1 MRLKFFQE
9 IVTVLQTMT
18 SYQETR
24 VKLTNRKL
32 SKLKFAAKNKAGT
45 ILILNKKI
53 EEEEQPHEIF
63 LTIKKPTK
71 IRNAFANN
79 ISTGLTLI

>member
-9 IVTVLQTMT
+9 IVTVLQTIT

-32 SKLKFAAKNKAGT
+32 NKLKFAAKNKAGT
-45 ILILNKKI
+45 ILILNKKNWRRRI
-53 EEEEQPHEIF
+53 A
-63 LTIKKPTK
+63 TW
-71 IRNAFANN
+71 N
-79 ISTGLTLI
+79 ISNNKKTN

>member
-9 IVTVLQTMT
+9 IVTALQIMT

-53 EEEEQPHEIF
+53 EEEE
-63 LTIKKPTK
+63 
-71 IRNAFANN
+71 
-79 ISTGLTLI
+79 

>member
-9 IVTVLQTMT
+9 IVTVLQTMA

-32 SKLKFAAKNKAGT
+32 NKFKFATKNKAGT
-45 ILILNKKI
+45 ILILNKK
-53 EEEEQPHEIF
+53 
-63 LTIKKPTK
+63 TSKKK
-71 IRNAFANN
+71 NSHMKYF
-79 ISTGLTLI
+79 